1 MSGVRI
7 RPATE
12 ADVDAMDKM
21 LRALSEH
28 LGDHDLHTGN
38 AGALRR
44 HGPWGTGFF
53 EALIAE
59 SGPDACGMSLYFK
72 HFSTL
77 RGVPGV
83 YVQDLWIAP
92 DQRGSGLG
100 RRLLATVARE
110 AAERWGAAYLSLMAN
125 RHNSGAVRF
134 YDRLGFGAYADDLPM
149 GLAGDRFARLA
160 REGAA

>member
-1 MSGVRI
+1 
-7 RPATE
+7 
-12 ADVDAMDKM
+12 MDTM
-21 LRALSEH
+21 LRALSKH

-38 AGALRR
+38 VGALRR

-59 SGPDACGMSLYFK
+59 SGADACGMSLYFR

-77 RGVPGV
+77 RGEPGV

-100 RRLLATVARE
+100 RRLLAAVARM
-110 AAERWGAAYLSLMAN
+110 AADRWGAAYLMLTAN
-125 RHNSGAVRF
+125 RHNGSAVRF
-134 YDRLGFGAYADDLPM
+134 YDRLGFESFANDLPM
-149 GLAGDRFARLA
+149 GLAGERFARLA
-160 REGAA
+160 REGVT